1 MILGRVA
8 ISIIF
13 LFCITKAPAQSL
25 GIYRL
30 PPFERGVAC
39 IKYFEGLHQTKDYPY
54 VGYGHRIQI
63 GEHFKLPLGKRQA
76 EALLRQDLRK
86 LCRMF
91 RAYGRDSLILS
102 VLAYNVG
109 YGTVMGNGKKGKSHL
124 IQKIERG
131 DRNIYNDYIG
141 FCRYNGKVHSGI
153 RYRRWVEIQ
162 LLYNVE

>member
-8 ISIIF
+8 ISIVF
-13 LFCITKAPAQSL
+13 LFCIAKAPAQSL

-39 IKYFEGLHQTKDYPY
+39 IKYFEGLHQVKDFPY
-54 VGYGHRIQI
+54 VGYGHRIQS
-63 GEHFKLPLGKRQA
+63 GEHFNLPLNKRQA

-91 RAYGRDSLILS
+91 RAYGRDSLLLS

-109 YGTVMGNGKKGKSHL
+109 YGTVMGNGKKEKAASFR
-124 IQKIERG
+124 K
-131 DRNIYNDYIG
+131 
-141 FCRYNGKVHSGI
+141 
-153 RYRRWVEIQ
+153 
-162 LLYNVE
+162 

>member
-8 ISIIF
+8 ISIVF
-13 LFCITKAPAQSL
+13 LFCIAKAPAQSL

-39 IKYFEGLHQTKDYPY
+39 IKYFEGLHQMKDYRY
-54 VGYGHRIQI
+54 GYRIQT
-63 GEHFKLPLGKRQA
+63 GEHFNLPLDKRQA

-91 RAYGRDSLILS
+91 RAYGRDSLLLS

-109 YGTVMGNGKKGKSHL
+109 YGTVMGNGKKGKSRL

-131 DRNIYNDYIG
+131 DRDIYNDYIG
-141 FCRYNGKVHSGI
+141 FCRYNDKVMPFI
-153 RYRRWVEIQ
+153 RKRRKIELN
-162 LLYNVE
+162 LLFVK

>member
-8 ISIIF
+8 ISIVF
-13 LFCITKAPAQSL
+13 LFCIAKAPAQSL

-39 IKYFEGLHQTKDYPY
+39 IKYFEGLHQMKDYPY
-54 VGYGHRIQI
+54 VGYGHRIQT

-91 RAYGRDSLILS
+91 RTYGRDSLLLS

-109 YGTVMGNGKKGKSHL
+109 YGTVMGNGKKGKSRL

-131 DRNIYNDYIG
+131 NRDIYYDYIG
-141 FCRYNGKVHSGI
+141 FCRYNGEVILSI
-153 RYRRWVEIQ
+153 RNRRKIELI
-162 LLYNVE
+162 LLFVK

>member
-8 ISIIF
+8 ISIVF
-13 LFCITKAPAQSL
+13 LFCIAKAPAQSL

-39 IKYFEGLHQTKDYPY
+39 IKYFEGLHQVKDFPY
-54 VGYGHRIQI
+54 VGYGHRIQS
-63 GEHFKLPLGKRQA
+63 GEHFNLPLDKRQA

-91 RAYGRDSLILS
+91 RAYGRDSLLLS

-109 YGTVMGNGKKGKSHL
+109 YGTVMGHGKKGKSRL

-131 DRNIYNDYIG
+131 DRDIYYDYIG
-141 FCRYNGKVHSGI
+141 FCRYNDKVIPSI
-153 RYRRWVEIQ
+153 RKRRKIELS
-162 LLYNVE
+162 LLFVK

>member
-8 ISIIF
+8 ISIVF
-13 LFCITKAPAQSL
+13 LFCIAKAPAQSL

-39 IKYFEGLHQTKDYPY
+39 IKYFEGLHQMKDYPY
-54 VGYGHRIQI
+54 VGYGHRIQT
-63 GEHFKLPLGKRQA
+63 GEHFNLPLDKRQA

-91 RAYGRDSLILS
+91 RAYGRDSLLLS

-109 YGTVMGNGKKGKSHL
+109 YGTVMGNGKKGKSRL

-131 DRNIYNDYIG
+131 DRDIYNDYID
-141 FCRYNGKVHSGI
+141 FCCYNDRVMPSI
-153 RYRRWVEIQ
+153 RKRRKIELS
-162 LLYNVE
+162 LLFVK